1 MAVFILR
8 FAVFNFR
15 ESPKFYLY
23 RGRDDKAAKVLQQIA
38 HFNKR
43 EPVITLEY
51 FEALTD
57 DIDTYEGSTH
67 KGAIL
72 GGGVSA
78 SDLTWGQRLKL
89 EAKRYKMLFA
99 TWGVAYMTILT
110 WFTYMFD
117 YLSFSAAGSYIP
129 AILAAKGA
137 QLGVS
142 VGETYRNYIIIYAPG
157 IVGALLGGALWTVP
171 FIGRKWGMVISSI
184 LQGVSLFLFATA
196 STEAAYIGFNVLEYF
211 MQTLFNAILYAWT
224 PEIFPA
230 PIRGTACGMASFF
243 GRIFGIVAPQISGHI
258 LQDTTPLPTD
268 PGYGNAVL
276 YFAGAAVW
284 VATLCILAMPGK
296 RMGAQSF

>member
-1 MAVFILR
+1 MFIFLLR
-8 FAVFNFR
+8 FVAFRFR
-15 ESPKFYLY
+15 ESPKFHLY
-23 RGRDDKAAKVLQQIA
+23 RGHDDKAALVLEQIA
-38 HFNKR
+38 HFNRR
-43 EPVITLEY
+43 EPVVTLEW
-51 FEALTD
+51 FQALTD
-57 DIDTYEGSTH
+57 DSMSMQDSTH
-67 KGAIL
+67 KGKVL
-72 GGGVSA
+72 GGGVSK
-78 SDLTWGQRLKL
+78 DQLTWGEFFRL
-89 EAKRYKMLFA
+89 EAQRYKILFA
-99 TWGVAYMTILT
+99 TKGTAYMTILT
-110 WFTYMFD
+110 WLTYMFD
-117 YLSFSAAGSYIP
+117 YLSFSAAGGYIP
-129 AILAAKGA
+129 LILAAKGA

-142 VGETYRNYIIIYAPG
+142 TSETYRNYVIIYLPG
-157 IVGALLGGALWTVP
+157 IVGALLGGVLWSVP

-230 PIRGTACGMASFF
+230 PIRGTACGLASFF

-258 LQDTTPLPTD
+258 LQDSTPNMTD

-284 VATLCILAMPGK
+284 VSTICIILMPGK